1 MRWAC
6 ALTCDRGHIT
16 VECRGEVAVWRA
28 RITDQ
33 LVLDLPTDTFNS
45 HDCFKLSDR
54 LVKDLGLAW
63 AEDCHSQFDESVF
76 DRVEGLEAQISDN
89 NLNTLTRRAPIRTHC
104 LDEEEVLV
112 LGCRDSHVRRVRHE
126 DREVRRIDI
135 LAVLVDQLIGEASCV
150 TRLILDEKCFVEI
163 DKVLLATEVESLQST

>member
-1 MRWAC
+1 MQ
-6 ALTCDRGHIT
+6 
-16 VECRGEVAVWRA
+16 EY
-28 RITDQ
+28 
-33 LVLDLPTDTFNS
+33 
-45 HDCFKLSDR
+45 
-54 LVKDLGLAW
+54 
-63 AEDCHSQFDESVF
+63 SVF
-76 DRVEGLEAQISDN
+76 YAAILQVKCKNGAYSFQTCPL
-89 NLNTLTRRAPIRTHC
+89 PIFTYIPKMEWF
-104 LDEEEVLV
+104 DEEEVLV